1 MTPDVTKRTDNVL
14 RGAEAPA
21 DQLTEK
27 CVGTSMLSILAMLN
41 DGAEVDDVL
50 RASPGLTRDD
60 LCALLAEAVTQ
71 KEISRSDGGSTFISP
86 QDFYR
91 ESVQREDIRRIL
103 AALAK

>member
-1 MTPDVTKRTDNVL
+1 MTQDMSRRTGSTL

-21 DQLTEK
+21 GQSSEK
-27 CVGTSMLSILAMLN
+27 CVGTALLSMLAMLT
-41 DGAEVDDVL
+41 DGAAVDDVL

-60 LCALLAEAVTQ
+60 LGAMLADAMT
-71 KEISRSDGGSTFISP
+71 RDGTSVADGSQVSMSP

-91 ESVQREDIRRIL
+91 EAVQRQDIRRIL